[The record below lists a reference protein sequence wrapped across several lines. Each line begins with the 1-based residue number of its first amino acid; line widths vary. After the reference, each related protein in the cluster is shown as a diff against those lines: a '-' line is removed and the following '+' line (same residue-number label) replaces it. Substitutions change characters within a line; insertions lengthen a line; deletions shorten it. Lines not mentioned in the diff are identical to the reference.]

1 MALYSIVLALS
12 TVDGSSFLLARVFEE
27 KSGRYVSR
35 TGILFVIIYS
45 CYYIFILVERYRH

>member
-35 TGILFVIIYS
+35 TGMLFVE